1 LYHAYKSLTAVIGS
15 GAPQSVMDI

>member
-15 GAPQSVMDI
+15 GDPQSVMDI